1 MHPLSRQSRFAAAR
15 AFTLIEMMVVVIILA
30 LLFSMIIPRFAGSER
45 RTLQTAADQ
54 VADLLLM
61 YAQRASLDH
70 RPVGVWYDADR
81 RAIMLMIVDIDEQ
94 RPDAPA
100 DWRLDRLV
108 TPVRLPA
115 TVELLEA
122 RADGEPVDLALWP
135 ISNRPGQQRPTIE
148 ITLGAFEHETTV
160 MLAAHAIA
168 PRRIDWDDDV
178 PALRIPIDLDAEGR
192 TREEW

>member
-1 MHPLSRQSRFAAAR
+1 ML
-15 AFTLIEMMVVVIILA
+15 VVVLILA
-30 LLFSMIIPRFAGSER
+30 LLFSMTIPRFVGSER

-61 YAQRASLDH
+61 YAQRARLDH
-70 RPVGVWYDADR
+70 RPVGVWYDPDR
-81 RAIMLMIVDIDEQ
+81 RAIMLMIVDRDAQ

-135 ISNRPGQQRPTIE
+135 ISNRPGQARPTIE

-160 MLAAHAIA
+160 MLAAHAIS
-168 PRRIDWDDDV
+168 PRQIDWDDIV
-178 PALRIPIDLDAEGR
+178 PAVRIPIDLDAEGR

>member
-1 MHPLSRQSRFAAAR
+1 
-15 AFTLIEMMVVVIILA
+15 
-30 LLFSMIIPRFAGSER
+30 
-45 RTLQTAADQ
+45 
-54 VADLLLM
+54 M

-81 RAIMLMIVDIDEQ
+81 RTIMLMIVDIDEQ

-108 TPVRLPA
+108 APVRLPA

-122 RADGEPVDLALWP
+122 RADGEPVDLALGP

-160 MLAAHAIA
+160 MISAYAIA
-168 PRRIDWDDDV
+168 PRRIDRDDDV

>member
-1 MHPLSRQSRFAAAR
+1 MHPPSRQSRSAAAR
-15 AFTLIEMMVVVIILA
+15 AFTLVEMIVVVIIVA
-30 LLFSMIIPRFAGSER
+30 LLFSMTIPRFAGSER
-45 RTLQTAADQ
+45 RTLQTSADQ

-70 RPVGVWYDADR
+70 RPVGVWYDEDR

-94 RPDAPA
+94 RPDAPP

-108 TPVRLPA
+108 APVRLPA
-115 TVELLEA
+115 TVDLLDA
-122 RADGEPVDLALWP
+122 RADGEPVDLAIWP

-178 PALRIPIDLDAEGR
+178 PAERIPIDLDAEGR